1 MFIIN
6 GISKVIKG
14 TARAFMTPIMDGT
27 GLVAVEVYDNKGRVV
42 GSTLVKEERT
52 VITTRVPV

>member
-1 MFIIN
+1 MSIIN
-6 GISKVIKG
+6 GISEVIKG